1 MPTKYYAVKIGRKPG
16 IYRNWDECK
25 AQVNGYPGAVY
36 KSFIAEFEALEF
48 IGAVKETTMDK
59 PHKMSL
65 TVFTDGSFDGICGG
79 WGFIMLHGENPLI
92 QVYGP
97 CTKDYALRNIGGEIE
112 AAEEAIRK
120 AADFGADHICVYH
133 DYEGIGRWGDSEWKC
148 NNPETKAYRDFI
160 SEMRKKLDIDFIKVK
175 GHDGNH
181 YNEIAD
187 QLANSGRIAERICV
201 MDPDGEV
208 LNEEDE
214 EFLVEEQAFL
224 ASKAAR
230 TTKS

>member
-1 MPTKYYAVKIGRKPG
+1 MSEKYYAVKIGRKAG
-16 IYRNWDECK
+16 IYRTWDDCK

-36 KSFIAEFEALEF
+36 KSFYSEEDANEF
-48 IGAVKETTMDK
+48 IGPRKKTTLDK
-59 PHKMSL
+59 SHKMSL
-65 TVFTDGSFDGICGG
+65 TVYTDGSFDGFDGG

-97 CTKDYALRNIGGEIE
+97 CTKNAALCNIGGEIE

-120 AADFGADHICVYH
+120 AAAFGADHICVYH
-133 DYEGIGRWGDSEWKC
+133 DYEGIGRWGDAEWKA
-148 NNPETKAYRDFI
+148 NKPETEAYQDFI
-160 SEMRKKLDIDFIKVK
+160 VEMRKKLDIDFVKVK

-187 QLANSGRIAERICV
+187 QLANSGRLADCICV
-201 MDPDGEV
+201 MDPGGEV

-214 EFLVEEQAFL
+214 AFLVEEQAFL
-224 ASKAAR
+224 ASKVAS
-230 TTKS
+230 TPKS